1 MSFLGGVLP
10 HINSFLFKTKSGGE
24 APSQSAP
31 KVNSITT
38 KYDGLDCFDF

>member
-10 HINSFLFKTKSGGE
+10 HINSFLFKTKSGGD

-31 KVNSITT
+31 KVKSITLNMMV
-38 KYDGLDCFDF
+38 GLL